1 MLITQPKQCLAQIT
15 VWCTDNSLP
24 ENEENLAAIRKWW
37 ALLDG
42 KTIVWEVFGANIG
55 STIPIIRESLVVKN
69 PLIEDNLL
77 CWRKQGLQNWN
88 SIPVQHLV
96 LDSSL
101 QRLEIIS
108 SLQSGFVSKY
118 RIKVLG

>member
-1 MLITQPKQCLAQIT
+1 MLITQPKQCLAQIIL
-15 VWCTDNSLP
+15 WCTDSNLP
-24 ENEENLAAIRKWW
+24 GNEGNLAAIRKWW

-42 KTIVWEVFGANIG
+42 KTIVWEVFGANIH

-69 PLIEDNLL
+69 PLLEDGIL
-77 CWRKQGLQNWN
+77 CWRKQGLEIMN

-101 QRLEIIS
+101 QRLEIIPS
-108 SLQSGFVSKY
+108 IQNGFVSKY
-118 RIKVLG
+118 RIKVL